1 MKFTVLATLA
11 VSSSNAAMQKTG
23 TSSAAMGV
31 LNVHWTDGMT
41 CADWTDSTKLTE
53 FVLEINVSDKTFEA
67 YKQECAEAFYG
78 MSQEEVP
85 CLQAVYF
92 PSGLDVPADSLV
104 PGWAPV
110 SGEPYYSCHG
120 YQAEYLVTPTDS
132 EWAEIAAAG
141 LNQFDEN
148 NKVAGCIN
156 NSPGNIDG
164 AYSCWRGPL
173 MAGSAYLA
181 MTATAALS
189 LSAMI

>member
-92 PSGLDVPADSLV
+92 PSGLDVPESAWL
-104 PGWAPV
+104 PGW
-110 SGEPYYSCHG
+110 EP
-120 YQAEYLVTPTDS
+120 
-132 EWAEIAAAG
+132 
-141 LNQFDEN
+141 
-148 NKVAGCIN
+148 
-156 NSPGNIDG
+156 
-164 AYSCWRGPL
+164 
-173 MAGSAYLA
+173 
-181 MTATAALS
+181 
-189 LSAMI
+189 

>member
-1 MKFTVLATLA
+1 MKFAVLAALA
-11 VSSSNAAMQKTG
+11 VTSAGAQMQSARTG
-23 TSSAAMGV
+23 SAALGV
-31 LNVHWTDGMT
+31 LNVHWTDSMV
-41 CADWTDSTKLTE
+41 CPDWTDSSKLTE
-53 FVLEINVSDKTFEA
+53 FVIENNVSDKTFEA